1 MDGTETKKRYLKR
14 YKRTM
19 ARIELLKDKLE
30 ELEERTLALKSPRIT
45 GMPGGGQPYTTAD
58 LVAEKAELELRI
70 TRLRE
75 KADKA
80 RAEIIGC
87 IDELEDPHA
96 AEVLEMFFIDGL
108 GFMEISERMAYSDR
122 HIMRLYAEGIEKIQL
137 PPMS

>member
-19 ARIELLKDKLE
+19 ARIELLKDKLAE
-30 ELEERTLALKSPRIT
+30 TEERTIAIRSPRIT
-45 GMPGGGQPYTTAD
+45 GMPGGGQPYTAAD

-70 TRLRE
+70 MRLQE

-80 RAEIIGC
+80 REEILNC

-96 AEVLEMFFIDGL
+96 AEVLEMFFIGGL

-122 HIMRLYAEGIEKIQL
+122 HIMRLYSEGLEKIQL